1 MVEWSVDPSV
11 VRMVGESLVGH
22 SAVWSGLSISRS
34 VAMSFDRLQ
43 GCWLVGCLLVGMV
56 GCLIVGFVCMLFF
69 RAVVASVS
77 ELFGRLVVGMIG
89 LLIG

>member
-43 GCWLVGCLLVGMV
+43 GCWLVGWLLACLLGWW
-56 GCLIVGFVCMLFF
+56 
-69 RAVVASVS
+69 VV
-77 ELFGRLVVGMIG
+77 
-89 LLIG
+89 